1 MVKPISTCSVMPAAP
16 AHRSAPSRIASG
28 PVSDATRGIDPAR
41 ALPEGFWTK
50 SVGDNVDSSH
60 FDPVRYEAGGG
71 PSDSDVRRW
80 KAKLTDAMAHQK
92 AKGWLAFRKVHPDER
107 SWLIQAKGTLC
118 PFDSLQDAV
127 IVCTSETERLRY
139 VRLLDREKKNHFQDP
154 MHLSTEKQVLAIGE
168 INGRQ
173 FSEVFLSPGFG
184 PAAPVD
190 QLLLAVSAARVGLHL
205 IKQAHQ
211 G

>member
-1 MVKPISTCSVMPAAP
+1 MPAAP
-16 AHRSAPSRIASG
+16 THRSAPGRITSG
-28 PVSDATRGIDPAR
+28 PVNDTNRGIGAAR

-50 SVGDNVDSSH
+50 SMGDNVDCSH
-60 FDPVRYEAGGG
+60 FDPARYEAGGG
-71 PSDSDVRRW
+71 PSGSDVRRW
-80 KAKLTDAMAHQK
+80 EAKLIDAMASPE

-118 PFDSLQDAV
+118 PFDALQDAV

-139 VRLLDREKKNHFQDP
+139 ARLLDREKANHFQDP
-154 MHLSTEKQVLAIGE
+154 MHLSSDEQVLVIGE

-184 PAAPVD
+184 PVTPID
-190 QLLLAVSAARVGLHL
+190 QLILAVSAARVGLHL
-205 IKQAHQ
+205 IKQTPQ